1 MTNPEISPKK
11 SIIFSVINDYVG
23 DQRVQRIAGF
33 WHEQGYEVKVL
44 CRELPDSLPLPE
56 LPYQVRRM
64 RLWTTKGKLFYAE
77 FSLRLLVALLFE
89 KSDIWVANDLDTL
102 LPNYLVARLKG
113 KKLVYDS
120 HEYFTEC
127 PEIVSRPF
135 VQRVWLQIERFIFPK
150 VRYAY
155 TVNDSIA
162 NIYSEKYGLNV
173 QVIKNLP
180 VRTQSGQQ
188 QPQPKP
194 DVLLYQ
200 GALNLGRGIE
210 LMIAALDFLPEYE
223 LWIVGKGDV
232 ENALRKQAEGKANV
246 RFWGFQPPA
255 ELKKITPQAK
265 LGLSL
270 EEDLGGNYH
279 FASPNKLVDY
289 IQAGVPYLCSD
300 LPEMRRLT
308 STFDC
313 GELLGVDERTP
324 KHLAE
329 RIRNLCENELLYQQK
344 RANCATAATE
354 LCWEN
359 ERGKLLGV
367 YGEGVG

>member
-11 SIIFSVINDYVG
+11 SLLFSVINDYVG

-44 CRELPDSLPLPE
+44 CRELPDSLPLPN
-56 LPYQVRRM
+56 LPYRVRRM

-77 FSLRLLVALLFE
+77 FSLRLWVALLFE
-89 KSDIWVANDLDTL
+89 KSDILVANDLDTL
-102 LPNYLVARLKG
+102 LPNYLISRLKG
-113 KKLVYDS
+113 QKLVYDS

-135 VQRVWLQIERFIFPK
+135 VQRVWLQIERFVFPK
-150 VRYAY
+150 LRYAY
-155 TVNDSIA
+155 TVNPSIA
-162 NIYSEKYGLNV
+162 NIYTEKYGVNV
-173 QVIKNLP
+173 QVIRNLP
-180 VRTQSGQQ
+180 VRSRPEAVPPQAQ
-188 QPQPKP
+188 QPI
-194 DVLLYQ
+194 LLYQ
-200 GALNLGRGIE
+200 GALNLGRGVE
-210 LMIAALDFLPEYE
+210 LMIAAMRFLPDYT

-232 ENALRKQAEGKANV
+232 ESSLRKQAEGKVNV
-246 RFWGFQPPA
+246 RFWGFQTPG
-255 ELKKITPQAK
+255 ELKKITPQAT

-279 FASPNKLVDY
+279 YASPNKLVDY

-308 STFDC
+308 ATHDC
-313 GELLGVDERTP
+313 GELLGLEERTAE
-324 KHLAE
+324 KLAE
-329 RIRNLCENELLYQQK
+329 RIRGLCENELLYQK
-344 RANCATAATE
+344 KCANCATAAAE

-359 ERGKLLGV
+359 ERGKLVEV
-367 YGEGVG
+367 YGEEVG